1 MWRVAYCY
9 SPTINCAK
17 TNEPIEMLFWIGIR
31 LWPKEPCMEALIPQ
45 GKGQF
50 WGDIIRPIVMYS
62 ECWACAKVIQ

>member
-1 MWRVAYCY
+1 
-9 SPTINCAK
+9 
-17 TNEPIEMLFWIGIR
+17 
-31 LWPKEPCMEALIPQ
+31 MEALIPQ